1 MKLPMRLFAACMI
14 TLLSCSKGD
23 NKPEEIP
30 ATVQS
35 QMTVETCSIC
45 PYYIQTVRLSFQT
58 YYMIGPKASAPG
70 IICDWFTPF
79 IFYDRN
85 GERIDTN
92 ADLYAELV
100 KNGKKGKIIF
110 DCP

>member
-1 MKLPMRLFAACMI
+1 MACN
-14 TLLSCSKGD
+14 KGD
-23 NKPEEIP
+23 NKPDEIP
-30 ATVQS
+30 ASVQS
-35 QMTVETCSIC
+35 QMTAETCSSC

-70 IICDWFTPF
+70 IICDWFAPF

-85 GERIDTN
+85 GERITN
-92 ADLYAELV
+92 SDLYAELV